1 MEETIDKISEKVK
14 SADVAQLAEVAAE
27 KAVSYSVQLVLAL
40 TLIIS
45 GFLIARIVSS
55 TIRQRLLA
63 IRGFD
68 QTLVPMLAQTAHY
81 AVIFFTLMLVLAN
94 FGVETTSIIA
104 VLGAAGLAIGL
115 ALQGTLQ
122 NVAAGIMLLIIR
134 PFRVGDAIE
143 AGAAKGTVDEIGLF
157 MTKMQTAQGIF
168 MAVPNSILW
177 SNMITN
183 YSKLPRRRFDLLV
196 GISYDADIDEARE
209 LIMKMLKDDARVHK
223 SPEPLVVVR
232 SLGDSS
238 VDIELRAWV
247 DRVNYWDVNFELTR
261 MVKLG
266 LDEAG
271 ISIPY
276 PHRQLVLP
284 VGAGNLISGASGS
297 GSGEEPDAER
307 NSGARSGNKPGKK
320 KGRVRNIPV

>member
-1 MEETIDKISEKVK
+1 MEETIDKISNQVK
-14 SADVAQLAEVAAE
+14 SADMAQLAEVAAE
-27 KAVSYSVQLVLAL
+27 KAISYSVQLALAL
-40 TLIIS
+40 ALITG
-45 GFLIARIVSS
+45 GFIVARIV
-55 TIRQRLLA
+55 TNAIRQRLLA

-68 QTLVPMLAQTAHY
+68 KTLVPMLAQTAHY
-81 AVIFFTLMLVLAN
+81 GIIFFTFMLVLAN
-94 FGVETTSIIA
+94 FGIETTSIIA

-134 PFRVGDAIE
+134 PFRVGDSIE
-143 AGAAKGTVDEIGLF
+143 AGSAKGTVDEIGLF
-157 MTKMQTAQGIF
+157 MTKMQTPQGVFI
-168 MAVPNSILW
+168 AVPNSMLW

-196 GISYDADIDEARE
+196 GVSYDADVDEARD
-209 LIMKMLKDDARVHK
+209 LLLKLLSDDARVHK

-232 SLGDSS
+232 SLGESS

-247 DRVNYWDVNFELTR
+247 DRTNYWAVNFDITR
-261 MVKLG
+261 KVKLV

-276 PHRQLVLP
+276 PHRQLILP
-284 VGAGNLISGASGS
+284 VNVENLMSGPAVESSGTENKTQVET
-297 GSGEEPDAER
+297 GSRAP
-307 NSGARSGNKPGKK
+307 KK
-320 KGRVRNIPV
+320 KSRARNIPV